1 MKELL
6 QLIEERQSVRM
17 PFDPEHRVSKEDI
30 EMILEAGRWTPRL
43 IICKTLRSSLLM
55 IIS

>member
-17 PFDPEHRVSKEDI
+17 PFDPEHRVSKPDI
-30 EMILEAGRWTPRL
+30 EMILEAER
-43 IICKTLRSSLLM
+43 
-55 IIS
+55 